1 MLDPILSIHSR
12 EWSTL
17 DKAFILTESERRESF
32 LCYEINLDE

>member
-17 DKAFILTESERRESF
+17 DKAFILTESEKGKSF
-32 LCYEINLDE
+32 FCYEIHLEE